1 MNEQQVQFDSNMKLL
16 AEGTLSL
23 SEKDK
28 QYQVKMEMMR
38 KELQTIGQS
47 IEARMDTKLSTYE
60 NGASMNK
67 TTIETQMEHSMKRYN
82 EQMNL
87 MEKRLA
93 NLVEDKGTE
102 TKRVTQEVLTK
113 SLEAVKYDYE
123 TIINR
128 LGQQIQEIITRV
140 K

>member
-1 MNEQQVQFDSNMKLL
+1 
-16 AEGTLSL
+16 
-23 SEKDK
+23 
-28 QYQVKMEMMR
+28 
-38 KELQTIGQS
+38 
-47 IEARMDTKLSTYE
+47 
-60 NGASMNK
+60 
-67 TTIETQMEHSMKRYN
+67 MKRYA

-102 TKRVTQEVLTK
+102 TKKTINELLAK

-128 LGQQIQEIITRV
+128 LGSQISELITRV
-140 K
+140 KQDNVTAISSTKREFEDSIWSFKNEVDDMLKSTKSAQAEELLRLRDDTRERLDESELRTHKQFSKLLD